1 MSPLSARDEHLRE
14 LMDEADCDPE
24 RLRRTL
30 ERFRVV
36 NRLVSGWDAV
46 YRRRIRP
53 LALERGR
60 ISILDIG
67 CGGGDVLRRLV
78 SLARA
83 DGVEATAV
91 GIDPDPRA
99 LAVARRRTP
108 GDGRGDA
115 PGIVLRRAHSADLVA
130 ELGGSGASG
139 DRGEPGDP
147 ERPGRPG
154 DPGAGRFDVVVSN
167 HVLHH
172 LDADALAPFLADSA
186 TLSRGIV
193 LHSDIARSRTAY
205 AAYAVGITPLAPGSF
220 LRTDGLRS
228 IRRSWRPDELAARL
242 PPGWRVER
250 PAAFRLLAAAEAA
263 A

>member
-1 MSPLSARDEHLRE
+1 MSPLSARDEDLRE
-14 LMDEADCDPE
+14 LMDDADCDPE

-53 LALERGR
+53 LALARGR

-67 CGGGDVLRRLV
+67 CGGGDVLHRLV

-83 DGVEATAV
+83 DGLEVHAV

-99 LAVARRRTP
+99 LAVARRRVM
-108 GDGRGDA
+108 DDRSGDA
-115 PGIVLRRAHSADLVA
+115 PDIILRRAHSADLVA
-130 ELGGSGASG
+130 ELGRSGTPGTPGTSG
-139 DRGEPGDP
+139 TYGTPGT
-147 ERPGRPG
+147 
-154 DPGAGRFDVVVSN
+154 GRFDVVISN

-172 LDADALAPFLADSA
+172 LDADALTAFLADSA
-186 TLSRGIV
+186 ALSQGIV

-228 IRRSWRPDELAARL
+228 IRRSWRADELARRL

-250 PAAFRLLAAAEAA
+250 PAPFRLLATMEATS
-263 A
+263 

>member
-1 MSPLSARDEHLRE
+1 MSPLSARDEDLRE
-14 LMDEADCDPE
+14 LMDDADCDPE

-36 NRLVSGWDAV
+36 NRLVSGWGAV

-53 LALERGR
+53 LALARGR

-67 CGGGDVLRRLV
+67 CGGGDVLHRIA

-83 DGVEATAV
+83 DGVEVHAV

-99 LAVARRRTP
+99 LAVARRRVM
-108 GDGRGDA
+108 DDRSGDA

-130 ELGGSGASG
+130 ELGGSGTSG
-139 DRGEPGDP
+139 TPGTSGA
-147 ERPGRPG
+147 PGT
-154 DPGAGRFDVVVSN
+154 GRFDVVISN

-172 LDADALAPFLADSA
+172 LDVGALPAFLADSA
-186 TLSRGIV
+186 ALSQGIV

-205 AAYAVGITPLAPGSF
+205 AAYAVGITPLAPGTF

-228 IRRSWRPDELAARL
+228 IRRSWRADELARRL

-250 PAAFRLLAAAEAA
+250 PAPFRLLATVEAA
-263 A
+263 P